1 MTVTFGLS
9 IDDRALAVAAGGR
22 VLGVA
27 PAIARRTGGGEL
39 LGTTALDILRS
50 RPAEASARHWSD
62 IAAESAAG
70 AAALPVAAAE
80 LRQRLRAAGEA
91 LGATGDGLGATGD
104 GLGAAGQTVPDSAW
118 VAVSAAFSPRALS
131 DVLAV
136 AQAAGMRTHGFVD
149 AAVATVAPLGL
160 ARPAIVLEMGLFHVA
175 ATAVE
180 CGATVRR
187 RRSIVSRSGGLLDI
201 CQSWLDVVS
210 AAMVLRTRFDPLHDA
225 AVEQRLFGELPRLS
239 AQTVETGSATVA
251 LEGPAG
257 EQHEVQI
264 ARDQLAAA
272 AAAPY
277 RELERCLHELRRA
290 GAPVAVIVPDALLAL
305 AGLRERLETLSDCE
319 LVVVPEGWAAAVVSQ
334 MPVDEAANAPV
345 RLVRRLAATATSPQG
360 GAPQRQQLGERPGEE
375 IDPTHLLHAGRA
387 LPLTARGLT
396 VGREGNGADIAVPE
410 GAAGISRRHC
420 TILRDGDGV
429 VLVDHSRHGTWVNDE
444 RVAGRA
450 RLHAGDQVRIGEP
463 GIELALISVGGG
475 GAQATPD

>member
-70 AAALPVAAAE
+70 AAALSVAAAE

-91 LGATGDGLGATGD
+91 LRAMGD
-104 GLGAAGQTVPDSAW
+104 GLGAAGQTFAAW

-225 AVEQRLFGELPRLS
+225 AVEQRLFGELPWLS

-290 GAPVAVIVPDALLAL
+290 GAPVAVIVPQALLAL
-305 AGLRERLETLSDCE
+305 AGLRERLETLADCE

-387 LPLTARGLT
+387 LPLTARGLS
-396 VGREGNGADIAVPE
+396 VGREGNGADITVPE

>member
-1 MTVTFGLS
+1 MTVPFGLS

-22 VLGVA
+22 VLDVA

-91 LGATGDGLGATGD
+91 LRAAGDGLGATGD
-104 GLGAAGQTVPDSAW
+104 GLRAAGQTFAAW

-136 AQAAGMRTHGFVD
+136 AQAAGMRVHGFVD

-160 ARPAIVLEMGLFHVA
+160 ARSAIVLEMGLFHVA

-180 CGATVRR
+180 CGAAVRR
-187 RRSIVSRSGGLLDI
+187 RRAIVSRSGGLLDI

-239 AQTVETGSATVA
+239 AQAVETGSATVA

-290 GAPVAVIVPDALLAL
+290 GAPVAVIVPQALLAL
-305 AGLRERLETLSDCE
+305 AGLRERLGTLSDCE
-319 LVVVPEGWAAAVVSQ
+319 LVVVPEGWAAAVASQ
-334 MPVDEAANAPV
+334 MPLDEAANAPV
-345 RLVRRLAATATSPQG
+345 RLVRRLAATAMLPQG
-360 GAPQRQQLGERPGEE
+360 AAPQRQQLGERPGEE

-396 VGREGNGADIAVPE
+396 VGREGNGADITVPE

>member
-22 VLGVA
+22 VLDVA

-91 LGATGDGLGATGD
+91 LRAAGDGLR
-104 GLGAAGQTVPDSAW
+104 AAGQTFAAW

-136 AQAAGMRTHGFVD
+136 AQAAGMRVHGFVD

-160 ARPAIVLEMGLFHVA
+160 ARSAIVLEMGLFHVA

-180 CGATVRR
+180 CGAAVRR
-187 RRSIVSRSGGLLDI
+187 RRAIVSRSGGLLDI

-239 AQTVETGSATVA
+239 AQAVETGSATVA

-290 GAPVAVIVPDALLAL
+290 GAPVAVIVPQALLAL
-305 AGLRERLETLSDCE
+305 AGLRERLGTLSDCE
-319 LVVVPEGWAAAVVSQ
+319 LVVVPEGWAAAVASQ
-334 MPVDEAANAPV
+334 MPLDEAANAPV
-345 RLVRRLAATATSPQG
+345 RLVRRLAATAMLPQG
-360 GAPQRQQLGERPGEE
+360 AAPQRQQLGERPGEE

-396 VGREGNGADIAVPE
+396 VGREGNGADITVPE

>member
-70 AAALPVAAAE
+70 AAALSVAAAE

-91 LGATGDGLGATGD
+91 LRAMGD
-104 GLGAAGQTVPDSAW
+104 GLGAAGQTFAAW

-290 GAPVAVIVPDALLAL
+290 GAPVAVIVPQALLAL
-305 AGLRERLETLSDCE
+305 AGLRERLETLADCE

-387 LPLTARGLT
+387 LPLTARGLS
-396 VGREGNGADIAVPE
+396 VGREGNGADITVPE

>member
-1 MTVTFGLS
+1 MTVPFGLS

-22 VLGVA
+22 VLDVA

-91 LGATGDGLGATGD
+91 LRAAGDGLR
-104 GLGAAGQTVPDSAW
+104 AAGQTFAAW

-136 AQAAGMRTHGFVD
+136 AQAAGMRVHGFVD

-160 ARPAIVLEMGLFHVA
+160 ARSAIVLEMGLFHVA

-180 CGATVRR
+180 CGAAVRR
-187 RRSIVSRSGGLLDI
+187 RRAIVSRSGGLLDI

-239 AQTVETGSATVA
+239 AQAVETGSATVA

-290 GAPVAVIVPDALLAL
+290 GAPVAVIVPQALLAL
-305 AGLRERLETLSDCE
+305 AGLRERLGTLSDCE
-319 LVVVPEGWAAAVVSQ
+319 LVVVPEGWAAAVASQ
-334 MPVDEAANAPV
+334 MPLDEAANAPV
-345 RLVRRLAATATSPQG
+345 RLVRRLAATAMLPQG
-360 GAPQRQQLGERPGEE
+360 AAPQRQQLGERPGEE

-396 VGREGNGADIAVPE
+396 VGREGNGADITVPE